1 MALDVVKLYI
11 SLISQFFML
20 SDVAVMTTL
29 PNGSTSSPHHL
40 PENAH
45 SLCTAFYLQQILSE
59 VNDTVTELNA
69 MEISQET
76 GVKGLMESLRWR
88 FEDILLQVWQ
98 RGKSQISAYTY
109 SHVLT

>member
-1 MALDVVKLYI
+1 MKLYI
-11 SLISQFFML
+11 SLISQYFML

-29 PNGSTSSPHHL
+29 PNGSTSSPHYL

-45 SLCTAFYLQQILSE
+45 SLCTAIYLQQILSE

-76 GVKGLMESLRWR
+76 GVKGLLESLRWR

-98 RGKSQISAYTY
+98 RGKS
-109 SHVLT
+109 